1 MTSEGRLIL
10 NTQLRQAREVVQLGH
25 EEAANCLGIQPNEI
39 IDWETGRTKPSLRQ
53 LERLAEL
60 YGREIDYF
68 LKETR
73 GLPAEVQFRSTTKQ
87 SFQELSHEA
96 RVVIAK
102 FDDWCRT
109 AYELENIL
117 GKARPPD
124 IEHVSSDKSP
134 LDLAR
139 EQRERFGLNQKP
151 VSKLRDRLTKR
162 GVHILELPVPQGQFS
177 GFSYWHDDYGPCI
190 LINAREVPGRRNF
203 TLAHE
208 YAHRLYGHAPLVCDI
223 SEETAATS
231 TGDERLADIF
241 AVEFLMPAEPIYEDF
256 ARRDLS
262 ETPSIQDMGR
272 MAGRWY
278 VSVQAMGYRL
288 EDLNLIERG
297 HTNELL
303 ASYQPPH
310 PRPPKTPRWERR
322 LGKTF
327 VSNVLEAY
335 YKDYIS
341 LGKLAH
347 SLDIPLR
354 KALEIAERDMEK
366 SKED

>member
-1 MTSEGRLIL
+1 MNSRGHIIL
-10 NTQLRQAREVVQLGH
+10 DNQIRQAREIVQLSR
-25 EEAANCLGIQPNEI
+25 EEAANRLGIQLDEI
-39 IDWETGRTKPSLRQ
+39 IEWENGHTQPSLRQ

-73 GLPAEVQFRSTTKQ
+73 GLPAEVQFRSTSKQ
-87 SFQELSHEA
+87 SFQELSHQA
-96 RVVIAK
+96 RLVIAK

-109 AYELENIL
+109 TYELENTL
-117 GKARPPD
+117 GKARAPE
-124 IEHVSSDKSP
+124 IERVYSDKSP
-134 LDLAR
+134 VDLAR
-139 EQRERFGLNQKP
+139 EQRASFGLYEKP
-151 VSKLRDRLTKR
+151 VSKLRDRLTKK
-162 GVHILELPVPQGQFS
+162 GIIIFELPVPQGQFS

-208 YAHRLYGHAPLVCDI
+208 YAHRLYDHAPSVCDI
-223 SEETAATS
+223 SEEREVAS
-231 TGDERLADIF
+231 TGDERVADIF
-241 AVEFLMPAEPIYEDF
+241 AVEFLMPAEAIRRDF
-256 ARRDLS
+256 ADRGLIRTL
-262 ETPSIQDMGR
+262 SIQDMGR

-278 VSVQAMGYRL
+278 VSVQAIGYRL
-288 EDLNLIERG
+288 EGLDLIERDY
-297 HTNELL
+297 TNKLL

-310 PRPPKTPRWERR
+310 PRSPKTPRWERR
-322 LGKTF
+322 LGRTF
-327 VSNVLEAY
+327 VSNALEAY
-335 YKDYIS
+335 SKDHIS

-354 KALEIAERDMEK
+354 KALEVAERGMEK

>member
-1 MTSEGRLIL
+1 MTSEGHIIF
-10 NTQLRQAREVVQLGH
+10 NTQLRQAREVIQLNH
-25 EEAANCLGIQPNEI
+25 EEVANRLGIEPDEI
-39 IDWETGRTKPSLRQ
+39 VDWETGRTKPSLRQ

-73 GLPAEVQFRSTTKQ
+73 GLPAKVQFRSTTKQ

-117 GKARPPD
+117 GKARPPK
-124 IEHVSSDKSP
+124 IEHAPSNKSP
-134 LDLAR
+134 IDLAR
-139 EQRERFGLNQKP
+139 EQRVGFGLEDKP

-162 GVHILELPVPQGQFS
+162 GIHILELPVPQGQFS

-190 LINAREVPGRRNF
+190 LINAKEVPGRRNF

-208 YAHRLYGHAPLVCDI
+208 YAHRLYGHAPSVCDI
-223 SEETAATS
+223 TEERSEIS

-241 AVEFLMPAEPIYEDF
+241 AVEFLMPRQPICEDF
-256 ARRDLS
+256 ARRGLS
-262 ETPSIQDMGR
+262 ETPSIQDIGR

-288 EDLNLIERG
+288 EDLNRIG
-297 HTNELL
+297 WGYTNELL

-310 PRPPKTPRWERR
+310 PRPPKTPKWERR

-327 VSNVLEAY
+327 VSNAFEAY